1 MMGLFVDAGEKG
13 DAGGCGVEMDIMAV
27 MKTKSGG
34 AGDARGT
41 KRRFLLKRM
50 LLIPLGIVAF
60 AATLVAQADP
70 AWAEV
75 YARTVYPALS
85 SVVAF
90 LPSLAGFSV
99 AEWLAAALALFC
111 LGYAVFFVRRL
122 VGSKGER
129 GMVAYRGAMGALALC
144 CAVYFGFATLCGV
157 NYYRYT
163 FAEHAGYDLEQAD
176 VEPAERQEDLKRL
189 TASLADELGRV
200 RAELGEGV
208 DLYQAA
214 PGDFERYASQSV
226 AAMRALAHDYPAL
239 DRPLFSRP
247 KPVLASEL
255 LSSSNIAG
263 IFIPF
268 TMESN
273 VATTGPFFSL
283 PATMAHELAH
293 QSGFMRED
301 EANFISYLACKKSDE
316 PLMRYSG
323 LLLAY
328 ENALSALRKTDAEAA
343 SEVATGLSEAVQRD
357 LAQRAEFLARY
368 QDSAMWEASTA
379 ANNAYLKANRQTDG
393 VQSYGRMVDLLL
405 AEQRAAKESGTG
417 AGNA

>member
-1 MMGLFVDAGEKG
+1 
-13 DAGGCGVEMDIMAV
+13 
-27 MKTKSGG
+27 MKKIW
-34 AGDARGT
+34 
-41 KRRFLLKRM
+41 LKRM
-50 LLIPLGIVAF
+50 LFIPLGVVAL
-60 AATLVAQADP
+60 AATLVAHSNPD
-70 AWAEV
+70 WAEA
-75 YARTVYPALS
+75 YARTVYPVLS
-85 SVVAF
+85 SVVGF
-90 LPSLAGFSV
+90 LPSLVGFSV
-99 AEWLAAALALFC
+99 AEWLVVVFALFC
-111 LGYAVFFVRRL
+111 LGYVAYYVRRF
-122 VGSKGER
+122 VVDKDER
-129 GMVAYRGAMGALALC
+129 YMVVYRGFMGALAVCSAL
-144 CAVYFGFATLCGV
+144 YFGFVALCGI
-157 NYYRYT
+157 NYDRYT
-163 FAEHAGYDLEQAD
+163 FAEHTGYDLEQAD
-176 VEPAERQEDLKRL
+176 IEPAERQEELVRL

-208 DLYQAA
+208 DLYEAA

-226 AAMRALAHDYPAL
+226 AAMRALAHDYPVL

-301 EANFISYLACKKSDE
+301 EANFISYLACKKSDDL
-316 PLMRYSG
+316 LMRYSG

-328 ENALSALRKTDAEAA
+328 DSALSALRKTDAEAE
-343 SEVATGLSEAVQRD
+343 SEVAASLSEAVRHD

-368 QDSAMWEASTA
+368 QDSVTWEASTA
-379 ANNAYLKANRQTDG
+379 VNDAYLKANRQNDG
-393 VQSYGRMVDLLL
+393 VRGYGRMVDLLL
-405 AEQRAAKESGTG
+405 AEQRATSA
-417 AGNA
+417 AGEEAGVD